1 MIEKF
6 LNKNLLKFEN
16 YLAKMPKEKIVLGSN
31 ENPYNLIED
40 EEFNKGYM
48 EVLNQLKVNR
58 YPDPNA
64 DEIRGELAAYTNT
77 NAENIIVGNGADEV
91 IDMILATFINPEDVV
106 ITHSPSFEMYTISAK
121 SKGARCISVPDLD
134 HRIDTDG
141 IIENANFLKAK
152 LIFLCVPNNPTG
164 YCVPK
169 REVQRIIDETKSLV
183 VLDMAYI
190 EFSEE
195 DYGDLKLNDRVIR
208 LRTLSKAFGLASL
221 RVGYGIA
228 STEIIKAINLIKPP
242 YNLNQLS
249 QNLATY
255 TLKNRVRLESIMKI
269 IKEEK
274 GKLYDEID
282 KLENVETFPTGSN
295 FFLVKVNKDKI
306 ELFNRLLKEEDIRV
320 RMYPSDS
327 NLAGYYRIT
336 VGRPEENEVLI
347 GVLRSI
353 G

>member
-6 LNKNLLKFEN
+6 LNKNLLNFES
-16 YLAKMPKEKIVLGSN
+16 YLAKMPEEKIILASN
-31 ENPYNLIED
+31 ENPYNLLDDED
-40 EEFNKGYM
+40 FRTGYM
-48 EVLNQLKVNR
+48 EVLNELKLNR

-64 DEIRGELAAYTNT
+64 DELRGELAAYTNT
-77 NAENIIVGNGADEV
+77 SAENIIVGNGADEV

-121 SKGARCISVPDLD
+121 AKGARCVSVPDLD
-134 HRIDTDG
+134 HRIDVDG
-141 IIENANFLKAK
+141 IIENANFLNAK
-152 LIFLCVPNNPTG
+152 LIFICVPNNPTG

-169 REVQRIIDETKSLV
+169 SEVQRIIDETKALV

-190 EFSEE
+190 EFSQESYE
-195 DYGDLKLNDRVIR
+195 DLELNDRVIR

-228 STEIIKAINLIKPP
+228 SPEIIKAINLIKPP

-255 TLKNRVRLESIMKI
+255 TIRNRKRLEEIMKI
-269 IKEEK
+269 LKDEKERVFS
-274 GKLYDEID
+274 EIS
-282 KLENVETFPTGSN
+282 KLENIETFPTGSN
-295 FFLVKVNKDKI
+295 FFLIKINEDKI
-306 ELFNRLLKEEDIRV
+306 ELFNNLLKEEDIRV

-327 NLAGYYRIT
+327 NLGGYYRIN
-336 VGRPEENEVLI
+336 VGKPEENEVLLKVFKNI
-347 GVLRSI
+347 G
-353 G
+353 

>member
-6 LNKNLLKFEN
+6 LNKNLLNFES
-16 YLAKMPKEKIVLGSN
+16 YSAKMPNEKILLSSN

-40 EEFNKGYM
+40 KEFNSGYM
-48 EVLNQLKVNR
+48 EVLNQLKLNR

-64 DEIRGELAAYTNT
+64 DELRGELAAYTNT
-77 NAENIIVGNGADEV
+77 KAENIIVGNGADEV
-91 IDMILATFINPEDVV
+91 IDMILATFINPGDVV

-121 SKGARCISVPDLD
+121 AKGARCVGVSDLD

-169 REVQRIIDETKSLV
+169 SEVQRIIDETKALV

-195 DYGDLKLNDRVIR
+195 DYADLVLNDRVIR

-221 RVGYGIA
+221 RVGYGLA
-228 STEIIKAINLIKPP
+228 CPEIIKAINLVKPP

-249 QNLATY
+249 QNLAKY
-255 TLKNRVRLESIMKI
+255 TLKNRVKLEGIMNI
-269 IKEEK
+269 LKEEK
-274 GKLYDEID
+274 EKLYREIV

-295 FFLVKVNKDKI
+295 FFLIKI
-306 ELFNRLLKEEDIRV
+306 NESKTELFNKLLEEADIRV
-320 RMYPSDS
+320 RMYPKDS
-327 NLAGYYRIT
+327 NLGGYYRIN
-336 VGRPEENEVLI
+336 VGKPEENEVLLRVLKNI
-347 GVLRSI
+347 G
-353 G
+353 